1 MGPRWQPAD
10 PRLPPPDEHGQ
21 HLVRIIQH
29 INFLFRFIPGIDDA
43 HLGLNIMARLDT
55 IRRAMDLDGQRYR
68 EINSE
73 CHHLRSEM
81 ERLRAERDR
90 AEEERVRAEEGLDRL
105 RADNKHYRNVNRRLS
120 DYNEK
125 MLTDYNELKQ
135 RHKSLEERQ
144 GSEHLPKEIVHSFSK
159 GLRQI
164 KTELDEKTTH
174 PHGNRGPSSMVSSE
188 ELSRAKEDV
197 HQTPRDIAQK
207 ENENVDLRTH
217 LLLMEQ
223 AIRQQENKIAQLT
236 RELEQAKKRGI
247 HPQGLVQ
254 HNDDHGKIR
263 SLEDKAQTLQS
274 QLDQTALALRNSNE
288 VIKMMTEK
296 QERSAYTTQ
305 VIHNLEQLKAD
316 IEREQARQSRNVSM
330 KAILEYTEQ
339 FGYQSREEE
348 FEMRIKELEVALEEV
363 RESKVSAIEIPLI
376 ISIIALQLSQ
386 ADLWSCVQVSHPWH
400 SSFLPFL
407 WRSINLTK
415 RKRFRSL
422 DHDTIRTHGAH
433 IRHLEGI
440 DSRNIAA
447 VQVNSIRQLKS
458 LVITLTTDARFN
470 ANCFDLI
477 RKNMHCLQ
485 SLVLSR
491 ATQPGAIVAVL
502 PFASLILPDIF
513 IPMPSLGLLRRDSP
527 PTKTTT
533 STSSGTTTT
542 SSGTTSGQHT
552 LVEPM
557 PLSRGSAL
565 QSVTL
570 KYVDMTRDGFSI
582 FLQVCPALEELSLER
597 FEIIE
602 EAHDDYI
609 QHSRIKTLTASLDQ
623 IWYPSSSS
631 SSSST
636 SLSSSSSSLSSP
648 LSPGSGLHNV
658 PLLIHFPK
666 LETWT
671 FPNGQIKRTDLS
683 MGNAVVEIIARL
695 CPKLV
700 HVNFGDLVAESV
712 FALLL
717 SWFKHLQRVTLHYT
731 SFVGS
736 GGGGGGGSNV
746 LSALLVHQDTLRE
759 IVLLDKG
766 GKPFEAGSPPPLPPS
781 PGSSSTLSATATPL
795 MEGKI
800 VQLLFRSCRHLEKVS
815 MPMVELDVAHM
826 EEYPWGC
833 ANNLRELHV
842 RFKGMSSGM
851 DEQVMLF
858 HMSTIVAERASSSS
872 SSGSSS
878 SEVQKTI
885 YAQQLRESEKFQAS
899 GEASSI
905 EEDQARELSA
915 TIHGR
920 LALQLHRMKKLE
932 FLWIGS
938 KMLRRRGGAN
948 MFVELS

>member
-1 MGPRWQPAD
+1 M
-10 PRLPPPDEHGQ
+10 
-21 HLVRIIQH
+21 
-29 INFLFRFIPGIDDA
+29 
-43 HLGLNIMARLDT
+43 
-55 IRRAMDLDGQRYR
+55 
-68 EINSE
+68 
-73 CHHLRSEM
+73 
-81 ERLRAERDR
+81 
-90 AEEERVRAEEGLDRL
+90 
-105 RADNKHYRNVNRRLS
+105 
-120 DYNEK
+120 
-125 MLTDYNELKQ
+125 
-135 RHKSLEERQ
+135 
-144 GSEHLPKEIVHSFSK
+144 SK
-159 GLRQI
+159 I
-164 KTELDEKTTH
+164 
-174 PHGNRGPSSMVSSE
+174 
-188 ELSRAKEDV
+188 
-197 HQTPRDIAQK
+197 
-207 ENENVDLRTH
+207 
-217 LLLMEQ
+217 
-223 AIRQQENKIAQLT
+223 
-236 RELEQAKKRGI
+236 
-247 HPQGLVQ
+247 
-254 HNDDHGKIR
+254 
-263 SLEDKAQTLQS
+263 
-274 QLDQTALALRNSNE
+274 
-288 VIKMMTEK
+288 
-296 QERSAYTTQ
+296 
-305 VIHNLEQLKAD
+305 
-316 IEREQARQSRNVSM
+316 
-330 KAILEYTEQ
+330 
-339 FGYQSREEE
+339 
-348 FEMRIKELEVALEEV
+348 
-363 RESKVSAIEIPLI
+363 SAIEIPLI

-422 DHDTIRTHGAH
+422 DHDTIRHHGAH

-440 DSRNIAA
+440 DSRNMAA
-447 VQVNSIRQLKS
+447 VQINSIRHLKS

-513 IPMPSLGLLRRDSP
+513 IPMPSLGPLRRDSP
-527 PTKTTT
+527 RTET
-533 STSSGTTTT
+533 TTTT
-542 SSGTTSGQHT
+542 SSGAGATGTTSGQLT

-557 PLSRGSAL
+557 PLSRGSVL

-609 QHSRIKTLTASLDQ
+609 QHPRIKTLTASLDQ

-631 SSSST
+631 SSSS
-636 SLSSSSSSLSSP
+636 SSSPLSSSLSSP
-648 LSPGSGLHNV
+648 LSPGAGPHNV

-683 MGNAVVEIIARL
+683 MGNAVVEVIARL
-695 CPKLV
+695 CPKLA

-712 FALLL
+712 FVLLL
-717 SWFKHLQRVTLHYT
+717 SWFKHLQKCTMHYT
-731 SFVGS
+731 SFAGT
-736 GGGGGGGSNV
+736 GAGNV

-759 IVLLDKG
+759 IVLLDKT
-766 GKPFEAGSPPPLPPS
+766 GKPFEVGSPPPPVPLS
-781 PGSSSTLSATATPL
+781 GSSSASTTTSPI

-800 VQLLFRSCRHLEKVS
+800 VQLLFRSCRQLERVS

-833 ANNLRELHV
+833 TNNLQELHV
-842 RFKGMSSGM
+842 RFKGMSSSM
-851 DEQVMLF
+851 DEQVLLL
-858 HMSTIVAERASSSS
+858 HMSMIVTERT
-872 SSGSSS
+872 SSGSTSMG
-878 SEVQKTI
+878 EAQKTHLS
-885 YAQQLRESEKFQAS
+885 QQLREQLVSDKVLASE
-899 GEASSI
+899 EASSI

>member
-1 MGPRWQPAD
+1 M
-10 PRLPPPDEHGQ
+10 
-21 HLVRIIQH
+21 
-29 INFLFRFIPGIDDA
+29 
-43 HLGLNIMARLDT
+43 
-55 IRRAMDLDGQRYR
+55 
-68 EINSE
+68 
-73 CHHLRSEM
+73 
-81 ERLRAERDR
+81 
-90 AEEERVRAEEGLDRL
+90 
-105 RADNKHYRNVNRRLS
+105 
-120 DYNEK
+120 
-125 MLTDYNELKQ
+125 
-135 RHKSLEERQ
+135 
-144 GSEHLPKEIVHSFSK
+144 
-159 GLRQI
+159 
-164 KTELDEKTTH
+164 
-174 PHGNRGPSSMVSSE
+174 
-188 ELSRAKEDV
+188 
-197 HQTPRDIAQK
+197 
-207 ENENVDLRTH
+207 
-217 LLLMEQ
+217 
-223 AIRQQENKIAQLT
+223 
-236 RELEQAKKRGI
+236 
-247 HPQGLVQ
+247 
-254 HNDDHGKIR
+254 
-263 SLEDKAQTLQS
+263 
-274 QLDQTALALRNSNE
+274 
-288 VIKMMTEK
+288 
-296 QERSAYTTQ
+296 
-305 VIHNLEQLKAD
+305 
-316 IEREQARQSRNVSM
+316 
-330 KAILEYTEQ
+330 
-339 FGYQSREEE
+339 
-348 FEMRIKELEVALEEV
+348 
-363 RESKVSAIEIPLI
+363 SKVSAIEIPLI

-422 DHDTIRTHGAH
+422 DHDTIRHYGAH

-513 IPMPSLGLLRRDSP
+513 IPMPSLGLLRRDL
-527 PTKTTT
+527 PTKPTTTT
-533 STSSGTTTT
+533 SSSGTTT
-542 SSGTTSGQHT
+542 SSGTASGQLHT
-552 LVEPM
+552 LVELM
-557 PLSRGSAL
+557 PISRGSVL

-609 QHSRIKTLTASLDQ
+609 QHPRIKTLTASLDQ

-631 SSSST
+631 SS
-636 SLSSSSSSLSSP
+636 LSSSSALSLSSP
-648 LSPGSGLHNV
+648 LSPGAGPHNV
-658 PLLIHFPK
+658 PLLIHFPN

-717 SWFKHLQRVTLHYT
+717 SWFKHLQRVTLHHA
-731 SFVGS
+731 SFVGN
-736 GGGGGGGSNV
+736 GGGGGGSNV

-766 GKPFEAGSPPPLPPS
+766 GKPFEVGSPPPLPPS
-781 PGSSSTLSATATPL
+781 PGSSSTISAPATPL

-833 ANNLRELHV
+833 TNNLRELHV

-872 SSGSSS
+872 SSSSSGSSS

-885 YAQQLRESEKFQAS
+885 YAQQLRESEKVLAS

>member
-1 MGPRWQPAD
+1 M
-10 PRLPPPDEHGQ
+10 
-21 HLVRIIQH
+21 
-29 INFLFRFIPGIDDA
+29 
-43 HLGLNIMARLDT
+43 
-55 IRRAMDLDGQRYR
+55 
-68 EINSE
+68 
-73 CHHLRSEM
+73 
-81 ERLRAERDR
+81 
-90 AEEERVRAEEGLDRL
+90 
-105 RADNKHYRNVNRRLS
+105 
-120 DYNEK
+120 
-125 MLTDYNELKQ
+125 
-135 RHKSLEERQ
+135 
-144 GSEHLPKEIVHSFSK
+144 
-159 GLRQI
+159 
-164 KTELDEKTTH
+164 
-174 PHGNRGPSSMVSSE
+174 
-188 ELSRAKEDV
+188 
-197 HQTPRDIAQK
+197 
-207 ENENVDLRTH
+207 
-217 LLLMEQ
+217 
-223 AIRQQENKIAQLT
+223 
-236 RELEQAKKRGI
+236 
-247 HPQGLVQ
+247 
-254 HNDDHGKIR
+254 
-263 SLEDKAQTLQS
+263 
-274 QLDQTALALRNSNE
+274 
-288 VIKMMTEK
+288 
-296 QERSAYTTQ
+296 
-305 VIHNLEQLKAD
+305 
-316 IEREQARQSRNVSM
+316 
-330 KAILEYTEQ
+330 
-339 FGYQSREEE
+339 
-348 FEMRIKELEVALEEV
+348 
-363 RESKVSAIEIPLI
+363 SKVSAIEIPLI

-422 DHDTIRTHGAH
+422 DHDTIRTYGAH

-447 VQVNSIRQLKS
+447 VQVNSIRHLKS

-513 IPMPSLGLLRRDSP
+513 IPMPSLGLIRRDSP
-527 PTKTTT
+527 PSKTTT
-533 STSSGTTTT
+533 STSSGTTT
-542 SSGTTSGQHT
+542 SSGATSGQHT

-557 PLSRGSAL
+557 PLSRGSVL

-582 FLQVCPALEELSLER
+582 FLQVCPALEELSLEG

-623 IWYPSSSS
+623 IWCPSTSS

-636 SLSSSSSSLSSP
+636 SLLSSSSSSFSSP
-648 LSPGSGLHNV
+648 LSPGSGPHNV

-671 FPNGQIKRTDLS
+671 FPNGQIKRTDLYL
-683 MGNAVVEIIARL
+683 GNAVVEIIARL
-695 CPKLV
+695 CPKLI
-700 HVNFGDLVAESV
+700 HVNFGDLAPESV
-712 FALLL
+712 FMLLL
-717 SWFKHLQRVTLHYT
+717 SWFKHLQRVTLHHT
-731 SFVGS
+731 SLV
-736 GGGGGGGSNV
+736 GGGGGGSNV
-746 LSALLVHQDTLRE
+746 LTSLLVHQDTLRE

-781 PGSSSTLSATATPL
+781 PGSSSTTSATATPY

-851 DEQVMLF
+851 DEQMMLF
-858 HMSTIVAERASSSS
+858 HLSTIVAERASLSSSSSS

-878 SEVQKTI
+878 SEVQKTA
-885 YAQQLRESEKFQAS
+885 YAQQLRESEKVQAS